1 MRRNL
6 NKIDDMVDGL
16 LVVLED
22 VPDHQILETMP
33 NNFPMDLKEA
43 DCLLSAVIAKLDG
56 NANARYMVGV
66 KKWMMVPGFS
76 VRIQEARFERLS
88 PSTISLP
95 SQQPPPVSQPMIGP
109 LGTERQDNLT
119 QPRGRENSSELDEEA
134 VAYGRFPLQSLF
146 VETPIDIRTF
156 PSPFPTPISN
166 TQNTW
171 EHLKQTFR
179 TKGNVTASY
188 DSQGIIRLDN
198 IMEMTGLEEVKTWL
212 VGIASRF
219 SVTGI
224 GEVLEPKI
232 EELSVVFAGN
242 PGTGKTSVA
251 QGYEAFIREN
261 KKLLNWGQRTIL
273 ASDLMGNDA
282 HARGVRSTKL
292 MPRTIYTIENIGEL
306 DIDARQYLITEMRSL
321 RGMAIFILTGPE
333 KAFHTLSSHGPML
346 KTIHFPDFSK
356 SELYELFVR
365 DMFDRFGTR
374 MRCKGFRINGTPTKI
389 LIERISKGRGTP
401 NFGNIFAVRDAI
413 TKILDRQTRRCVEES
428 QSDPTV
434 NRLLITPED
443 LIGPPPS
450 RALDDYPAWKELQ
463 SMVGLKSVKNSLK
476 AMILQTQRN
485 YERELR
491 GLLPI
496 RSTLN
501 RLFLGNSGTGKTTVA
516 KLYGQILADAGL
528 LSSSEVIV
536 KNAANFIG
544 SYVGES
550 EKTTRSILGAT
561 KGKVLVIDEAYML
574 GRASDSQHPHSY
586 GTAVIDTIVGEI
598 QSSDNEDRCIILLG
612 YRDEMQEMFRNSNPG
627 LARRFPMASAF
638 EFEDY
643 TKEELRKI
651 MDLKLTEQGLQATD
665 DAKNVAMEII
675 ERARN
680 STTFSNAGEVDNL
693 LGRATER
700 QNMRL
705 ASGEYL
711 EPESMQY
718 LEAQDM
724 DEDFDRVDRAGSDI
738 KELFKDMV
746 GRKDLVEK
754 LEGWKKIVQNV
765 KAMNLGDPRK
775 FIPFQFI
782 FRGPPGTGK
791 TTTARKMGKVFYD
804 LGFLATTEVVEC
816 SASDLV
822 GRYLGETGPKTRR
835 VFEKALGKVLF
846 IDEAY
851 QLNSKLHGSY
861 TSEAVGEMVNILTQE
876 KFHNKLVVILAG
888 YRAEMDELL
897 ATNPGLHTRFP
908 EKIDFQNLSSSQC
921 CDLLFQ
927 LVKDISDPGLFTPKY
942 RKSWEDY
949 FDSLTDLPFWG
960 NGRDIQ
966 NIARRIISATLSSD
980 MPGYPMEIEDLF
992 ADRWA
997 LVSADSSAD
1006 STPSR

>member
-1 MRRNL
+1 MTAPRERAVKQLTLMRRNL

-95 SQQPPPVSQPMIGP
+95 SQQPPP
-109 LGTERQDNLT
+109 
-119 QPRGRENSSELDEEA
+119 
-134 VAYGRFPLQSLF
+134 
-146 VETPIDIRTF
+146 
-156 PSPFPTPISN
+156 
-166 TQNTW
+166 NTW

-516 KLYGQILADAGL
+516 KF
-528 LSSSEVIV
+528 SEVIV